1 MFLNI
6 VLLFCFLFPAKQ
18 GELPAPLSA
27 IPAERERNA
36 AGPFHKGVPLCRPPF
51 ARRRKR
57 QTALFHSVGT
67 QDRPRLFFT
76 PSKRF
81 PMFATDALFFFTLLL
96 RGRQTLRFA
105 PIPRRTKGRES
116 LIRRVSRFI
125 ERLFSSPFEKPFF
138 F

>member
-18 GELPAPLSA
+18 APAPLSG
-27 IPAERERNA
+27 ISAERERNA
-36 AGPFHKGVPLCRPPF
+36 AAPFHKGIPLCRPPF
-51 ARRRKR
+51 ARQRKR
-57 QTALFHSVGT
+57 QTALFRSVGT

-81 PMFATDALFFFTLLL
+81 PVFATDALFFFAVFL

-125 ERLFSSPFEKPFF
+125 ERLFSYPFKKPFF